1 MNNTKFL
8 TAALCITAGSLFTA
22 CQHDELEKT
31 PAGNENLRTYHI
43 TVEAA
48 AAPTVAGSTKA
59 LGISSDNPR
68 GLTSTWL
75 DGDKMIAFVLADS
88 TGSTQADYSMIESLG
103 AGKGAFFKGEIK
115 PRSGSLKTSN
125 DLCFFYPGVAS
136 TGSSRTITPVT
147 RTKVSNTDYYHDASD
162 NITNR
167 VELNMTRQDGTA
179 ETIGRRFD
187 YQWKKVRPSSIQGT
201 NVNVSIGSMER
212 IISIWG
218 LRFTDNNNQILT
230 HIDSV
235 YISNV
240 KGSDVFN
247 LGTGKFEEHNLTDES
262 MNIVINPAAG
272 TKISSAG
279 GKYTYVAML
288 PGTYKNVLV
297 MAYVGNTCYKKE
309 FASLTFDVNRV
320 HHSDLLKMQ
329 EVEREPYV
337 EVQGIKWATG
347 NFIHYGP
354 ENGGY
359 WGIAPTQWWISRR
372 AVMLGSN
379 RKEVSSGGTLTTSQF
394 EDAPVQTTDDVDLFR
409 YGVIENALQLNM
421 ADFKAMNTDIAK
433 KFWNNDK
440 SLFTQEVNRAQAK
453 YGDIVWYYTM
463 NNHQRYRMP
472 NEAEMNTLY
481 SNANA
486 RAAYC
491 YTDKGTIVYGAYF
504 TSNNG
509 ELRVQDFPVG
519 TKAYYKYSNV
529 TALVRANKGLFLPI
543 TGCRITGGNK
553 MIYRDMAWGG
563 DAYGQYMTSTSTAL
577 FYASALWY
585 GAKQW
590 KYVGTAKGQ
599 ASAIRPVWDES
610 STTGT
615 DPVYPAFQNIK

>member
-103 AGKGAFFKGEIK
+103 AGKGACFKGEIK

-147 RTKVSNTDYYHDASD
+147 RKKGDNSDYYHDASD
-162 NITNR
+162 KITNR

-179 ETIGRRFD
+179 DPIGRRFD

-337 EVQGIKWATG
+337 EVEGVKWATG

-359 WGIAPTQWWISRR
+359 WGIAPAQWWISRR
-372 AVMLGSN
+372 AVMLGNN
-379 RKEVSSGGTLTTSQF
+379 RKEVSSGGILQSSQF
-394 EDAPVQTTDDVDLFR
+394 ESSPKQTTDDVDLFR
-409 YGVIENALQLNM
+409 YGVIATALKLKDG
-421 ADFKAMNTDIAK
+421 DFANCNISDKAFYDGKTIFALK
-433 KFWNNDK
+433 VGR
-440 SLFTQEVNRAQAK
+440 EQAK
-453 YGDIVWYYTM
+453 YGDIVWYHTM
-463 NNHQRYRMP
+463 NNNQKYRIP
-472 NEAEMNTLY
+472 NYTEMKTLY
-481 SNANA
+481 DEADA
-486 RAAYC
+486 IPAYC
-491 YTDKGTIVYGAYF
+491 YTDKGTVVYGGYF
-504 TSNNG
+504 TTSG
-509 ELRVQDFPVG
+509 SIRVKGFP
-519 TKAYYKYSNV
+519 TKVRAYYKYTNV

-543 TGCRITGGNK
+543 TGRRLDDSDIIG
-553 MIYRDMAWGG
+553 YRDMSYGLG
-563 DAYGQYMTSTSTAL
+563 AYGQYMVLTNILGTAHD
-577 FYASALWY
+577 FIF
-585 GAKQW
+585 GANTWILKDLN
-590 KYVGTAKGQ
+590 AKGQ
-599 ASAIRPVWDES
+599 ARAIRPVWDET
-610 STTGT
+610 STSAK
-615 DPVYPAFQNIK
+615 DPVYSDFQNIK